1 MANST
6 GHLDLAR
13 CLSDLRTVSAF
24 LTILPLGGPTGGPE
38 KSHGRGE
45 LAAAAWCFP
54 IVGLLV
60 GAAGGM
66 FYGLAIW
73 LGCTVWLAATLCVAL
88 LVLLCGGI
96 HEDGLGDFFDGLGGT
111 NRERRL
117 AIMRDSQAGNFAVVA
132 LLLLFAGRIG
142 AISALAAPERVVPAL
157 LVAAAVS
164 RAAMV
169 AVMHILPA
177 ARSDGLGAGA
187 GRPGL
192 NLAVTAILIAG
203 VIALAALGLFPALAG
218 LAGAGLAAAL
228 VAVTAR
234 NRLGGQTGDVLGA
247 VQITAEFCC
256 LLAVSLVFVDN
267 KLN

>member
-1 MANST
+1 MSNST
-6 GHLDLAR
+6 GNQDLAR
-13 CLSDLRTVSAF
+13 WFSDLRSVGAF
-24 LTILPLGGPTGGPE
+24 LTILPMGRPTGGAPN
-38 KSHGRGE
+38 SYGRGE

-54 IVGLLV
+54 IIGLLV
-60 GAAGGM
+60 GVAGGLV
-66 FYGLAIW
+66 YGLAIW
-73 LGCTVWLAATLCVAL
+73 LGCTAWLAATLCVAL

-111 NRERRL
+111 NRDRRL

-142 AISALAAPERVVPAL
+142 AISALGTPERVLPAL

-169 AVMHILPA
+169 VVMHVLPA

-187 GRPGL
+187 GRPVL
-192 NLAVTAILIAG
+192 KIVIVTVLIAAA
-203 VIALAALGLFPALAG
+203 IAVVVVGFLPALASLG
-218 LAGAGLAAAL
+218 GAAAAAAL
-228 VAVTAR
+228 VAAMAR

-247 VQITAEFCC
+247 VQMTAEFGS
-256 LLAVSLVFVDN
+256 LLAASLMF
-267 KLN
+267 